1 MLGVALMLFALP
13 ELVTP
18 RNDGHS
24 VSRTRDG
31 KTKVREQFCIPSPSL
46 STDYFTVHN
55 VSNTSHI
62 LENENGGPVCQ
73 NEYSADSWIPPLI
86 FCVAQFLLGIGA
98 TTPWVLGLPF
108 IDDNVRNK
116 NSALYF
122 GKSGDVR

>member
-18 RNDGHS
+18 RNDGNS
-24 VSRTRDG
+24 VSRTPDG
-31 KTKVREQFCIPSPSL
+31 KTKVREQFCLPSL
-46 STDYFTVHN
+46 SPAPDYLSIFQALN
-55 VSNTSHI
+55 GSQPS
-62 LENENGGPVCQ
+62 LENGRVKCD
-73 NEYSADSWIPPLI
+73 NEYSSDSFVPPLI

-122 GKSGDVR
+122 GKKDKFA